1 MYNEIRRRLSAG
13 SLLWGFKMEKTL
25 TIVIPSYN
33 VEKYIERCLDSFLN
47 MEVLKEL
54 EILVINDGSTDQT
67 QAIVQRYCNKY
78 PSSIHLINKENGG
91 HGSGINVGI
100 EHATGKYFKVVD
112 GDDWVEKDNLPDY
125 VRRLRKL
132 SVDMVAND
140 YTLVQDETFKVIE
153 HRKVCKN
160 TYHYGKEWG
169 FAEAVNENIIPL
181 HAMTVSTKILKENS
195 IRLDEHVFYEDAEY
209 MLYPI
214 PFCKNV
220 YYDATNIYMYRLGRS
235 GQSVDIHSMIRRKED
250 HHKVMDSL
258 FHYYE
263 EHEFIQQYKRKYLE
277 KGIASIV
284 ENEFQI
290 FLAEGNK
297 EEVVKE
303 MRSFDQMLLQKYPG
317 IYTAVTKKSIW
328 AIRHSNYKLFPFG
341 AWVYSLVRGT
351 K

>member
-1 MYNEIRRRLSAG
+1 
-13 SLLWGFKMEKTL
+13 MEKTL

-47 MEVLKEL
+47 IEVLKEL

-78 PSSIHLINKENGG
+78 PSSIQLINKENGG

-112 GDDWVEKDNLPDY
+112 GDDWVDIDNLAAF
-125 VRRLRKL
+125 VHKLRKL
-132 SVDMVAND
+132 NVDMVASD
-140 YTLVQDETFKVIE
+140 YSIVQDKSFKVLE
-153 HRKVCKN
+153 RRRVCKN
-160 TYHYGKEWG
+160 TFHYGKEWG
-169 FAEAVNENIIPL
+169 FAEAENEGIIPL
-181 HAMTVSTKILKENS
+181 HAMTLNTKILKEHK
-195 IRLDEHVFYEDAEY
+195 IRVDEHVFYEDAEY

-214 PFCKNV
+214 PYCKNV
-220 YYDATNIYMYRLGRS
+220 YFDSNNIYMYRMGRS
-235 GQSVDIHSMIRRKED
+235 GQSVDIQSMIKRKAD
-250 HHKVMDSL
+250 HDKVLSSL

-277 KGIASIV
+277 RGIASIV

-290 FLAEGNK
+290 FLAMGNK
-297 EEVVKE
+297 EEVREE
-303 MRSFDQMLLQKYPG
+303 MMNFDQELLRKYPG

-328 AIRHSNYKLFPFG
+328 AIRHSDYKLFPFG
-341 AWVYSLVRGT
+341 TWVYSVLRGPR